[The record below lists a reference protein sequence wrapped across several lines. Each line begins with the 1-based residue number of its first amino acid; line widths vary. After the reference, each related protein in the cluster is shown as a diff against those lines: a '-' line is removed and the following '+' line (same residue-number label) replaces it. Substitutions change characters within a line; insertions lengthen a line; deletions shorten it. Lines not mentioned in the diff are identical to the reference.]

1 MILYILYVMLCPLL
15 WILVKIISIFN
26 KKIGTRASEYSAL
39 MKRVK
44 LKIKETKKDVILF
57 HSASNGEL
65 EQLKPIF
72 REIDREQ
79 YFILLTISSPSSIN
93 HIPINHIDAYC
104 YQAFDYPWAVYHF
117 FKNINPKK
125 YIITRHDIWPNHIVL
140 SKMLSIKAYL
150 INANLPRFSNRRHP
164 IFISLYKYLFSKFDE
179 IHTVSSDMKSRLS
192 LLINDENKIKISGDT
207 RIDEILYRKIKK
219 KGSLLPECFWNSK
232 NIIFGSIESKDVN
245 IIFASLLKTYKKT
258 NPENVKYIFVPHEID
273 EPLILNI
280 ESRLME
286 LNISF
291 YRYSNMDMKKN
302 VDSIIIDKIG
312 ILAELYEYTKIAYI
326 GCGFSKGVHNVVEP
340 AIYGNTICFGPN
352 YHILNEAVEMV
363 NNDLAFPVKSS
374 DELSLILN
382 YIDNDDYL
390 SRISSLITNYI
401 NSKSVSSNTI
411 INEIL

>member
-1 MILYILYVMLCPLL
+1 MILYILYVALCPLL

-26 KKIGTRASEYSAL
+26 KKIRIRASEYSVL
-39 MKRVK
+39 MRKVK
-44 LKIKETKKDVILF
+44 LNIKKTNKDVILF

-72 REIDREQ
+72 RDIDKEQ

-93 HIPINHIDAYC
+93 HIPTSHIDAYC
-104 YQAFDYPWAVYHF
+104 YQAFDYPWTVYHF
-117 FKNINPKK
+117 LKNISPKK
-125 YIITRHDIWPNHIVL
+125 YIITRHDIWPNHIIL
-140 SKMLSIKAYL
+140 SKMLSIKTYL

-164 IFISLYKYLFSKFDE
+164 IFISLYKYIFSKFDE
-179 IHTVSSDMKSRLS
+179 IHTISSDMKSRLS
-192 LLINDENKIKISGDT
+192 LLVNDENKIKISGDT
-207 RIDEILYRKIKK
+207 RIDEILYRKIKE
-219 KGSLLPECFWNSK
+219 KGDLLPECFSNSK
-232 NIIFGSIESKDVN
+232 NIIFGSIENKDVK
-245 IIFASLLKTYKKT
+245 IIFSSLLKTCKKT
-258 NPENVKYIFVPHEID
+258 TSENVKYIFVPHEID
-273 EPLILNI
+273 ESLILNI

-291 YRYSNMDMKKN
+291 CRYSNMDMKKN

-352 YHILNEAVEMV
+352 YHILNEAIEMV
-363 NNDLAFPVKSS
+363 NNNLAFPVKSS

-382 YIDNDDYL
+382 YINDSDYL
-390 SRISSLITNYI
+390 SKISSLMKTYM
-401 NSKSVSSNTI
+401 NSKSISSNKI
-411 INEIL
+411 INEIF